1 MRAYNVVLDGAA
13 VEVGIE
19 PLSGGR
25 YRVVIGGASHDVDAR
40 TVGGDFL
47 SLIVDDR
54 TRDIALFAD
63 GGVWELHGKDRRH
76 HLLISDGRRKAWLR
90 SGAGEASAGPVVVK
104 AAMPGKIVQ
113 VEVKE
118 GDRVAPGTGLLIIEA
133 MKMENE
139 IRSEGTGI
147 VKAVRVKPGDAV
159 ERDAVLIEIGAVE
172 SQ

>member
-1 MRAYNVVLDGAA
+1 MKTYSVILDGAA
-13 VEVGIE
+13 AEIGIK

-25 YRVVIGGASHDVDAR
+25 FQVGIDGTNYDVDAQAI
-40 TVGGDFL
+40 GPDFL
-47 SLIVDDR
+47 SLIVDNR
-54 TRDIALFAD
+54 TRDFAFSPD
-63 GGVWELHGKDRRH
+63 GEAWELHGKDRRH
-76 HLLISDGRRKAWLR
+76 CLLISNGRRKAGWG
-90 SGAGEASAGPVVVK
+90 SGACAAGPAVVR

-147 VKAVRVKPGDAV
+147 VKAIRVKPGDAV
-159 ERDAVLIEIGAVE
+159 ERDAVLIEIGPAE
-172 SQ
+172 

>member
-1 MRAYNVVLDGAA
+1 MKTYNVVLDGAA
-13 VEVGIE
+13 AEVGIQ

-25 YRVVIGGASHDVDAR
+25 YQVVIDGTTYDVDAR
-40 TVGGDFL
+40 TVGADFL
-47 SLIVDDR
+47 SLIVDNR
-54 TRDIALFAD
+54 TRDLALSPN

-90 SGAGEASAGPVVVK
+90 SGAGSGPAGPAVVK

-118 GDRVAPGTGLLIIEA
+118 GDRVAPGSGLLIIEA

-139 IRSEGTGI
+139 INAHRDGVVQSLTSGPGQPVRTGQVI
-147 VKAVRVKPGDAV
+147 CLVVSG
-159 ERDAVLIEIGAVE
+159 E
-172 SQ
+172 

>member
-1 MRAYNVVLDGAA
+1 MKTYNVVLDGAA
-13 VEVGIE
+13 AEVGIQ

-25 YRVVIGGASHDVDAR
+25 YQVVIDGTTYDVDAR
-40 TVGGDFL
+40 TVGADFL
-47 SLIVDDR
+47 SLIVDNR
-54 TRDIALFAD
+54 TRDLALSPN

-76 HLLISDGRRKAWLR
+76 HLLISDGRRKAWRR
-90 SGAGEASAGPVVVK
+90 SGAGSGPAGPAVVK

-118 GDRVAPGTGLLIIEA
+118 GDRVAPGSGLLIIEA

-147 VKAVRVKPGDAV
+147 VRAIRVKPGDAV
-159 ERDAVLIEIGAVE
+159 ERDAVLIEIDPAE
-172 SQ
+172 